1 MSVWLINVVIIFCL
15 YISVFAYLLILIAC
29 TVFIKKK
36 KKPTFSLH
44 LDFSYETLGMEKK
57 SSDRSQIAKTDN
69 MIYRNRPRLMKK
81 KLNKILTS
89 ILRIFENWSTTKCF
103 CRIQIY
109 RLVNMVICTKCC
121 MSSMRQNNY
130 IFYFLWH
137 SCTSTIFFRDASHRL

>member
-36 KKPTFSLH
+36 KKKHFLCIWTFHMKLWVWK
-44 LDFSYETLGMEKK
+44 KK

-69 MIYRNRPRLMKK
+69 MIYRNRPMKK

-137 SCTSTIFFRDASHRL
+137 SCTSSIFFRDASHRL